1 MDVDCSFVRQSHW
14 SGKTSSNASHLHE
27 RFRCDDGDATMAN
40 GICDSGTCQGCPVL
54 TGSNDCEIA
63 AGTFDPVTQQC
74 SAPTVKVDGT
84 ACDAENTTGFGFTR
98 HSNTNRHVCSLT
110 C

>member
-27 RFRCDDGDATMAN
+27 RFRCDDYNAQTTND
-40 GICDSGTCQGCPVL
+40 ICDSGTCQGCPI
-54 TGSNDCEIA
+54 NDCVIS

-74 SAPTVKVDGT
+74 STPTVKADGT
-84 ACDAENTTGFGFTR
+84 SCDSE
-98 HSNTNRHVCSLT
+98 TNRQI
-110 C
+110 